1 MRTVKIILG
10 WLLAL
15 LGFTL
20 FWRWLSGRRS
30 LPCPTWLA
38 GLLENPY
45 TNRFAGTEATLDRI
59 GLRPGQRVLE
69 VGPGPGRLLIPAARR
84 VLPGGEVFGLD
95 IQPGMLSRLQARA
108 EQAGLSNLTMVLG
121 DASRPNFP
129 PGSFDII
136 YMVTVLG
143 EIPDKQAALRECW
156 AALRPGG
163 RLSITEILPDPHY
176 QAPGKVRQMAESAG
190 FQFEASC
197 GPLYFR
203 TQNFTR

>member
-38 GLLENPY
+38 GLLENPW
-45 TNRFAGTEATLDRI
+45 TDNFAGTEATLDRI
-59 GLRPGQRVLE
+59 GLQPGQRVLE

-108 EQAGLSNLTMVLG
+108 ERAGLSNLTMVLG
-121 DASRPNFP
+121 DASRSNFP

-176 QAPGKVRQMAESAG
+176 QLAGKVRQLAEAAG